1 MSVNTNHNQITIL
14 ESGDY
19 QREVEM
25 LKEDPIVRQMALEIK
40 GDVEPKECDT
50 SNFMSAANNEY
61 RNRGG
66 HLNQTLGGVP
76 RAIKSLLIEW
86 EREV

>member
-1 MSVNTNHNQITIL
+1 MSSNHNRITVL
-14 ESGDY
+14 ESRDY
-19 QREVEM
+19 QREVEV
-25 LKEDPIVRQMALEIK
+25 LKDDPIVKAMALEIK